1 MRMVEWALVTL
12 AVIVVA
18 FIVVPWIV
26 ATIME
31 IRRKG
36 DPPGGM

>member
-18 FIVVPWIV
+18 FIVVPWVV

-36 DPPGGM
+36 DPPGGT

>member
-1 MRMVEWALVTL
+1 MRMVEWALITL

-18 FIVVPWIV
+18 FIVVPWVV

-36 DPPGGM
+36 DPLGGT